1 MARADLIVRL
11 VQSASRG
18 DQPLFRKTVEALIA
32 EERAQQHHVFAGRLE
47 ESLQTNGSG
56 NGRVLRTLNESDN
69 NGYVVEVRP
78 DRSLEDLVLAPLV
91 EQAVREVVEEQHRA
105 ELLRSYNLEPRH
117 RMLLVGPPGNGKTSL
132 AEALAHELMVPLCV
146 VRYEAVV
153 ASYLGETSTRLQ
165 RLFDYIRTRRCVLF
179 FDEFETLGKER
190 GDEHETGEIKR
201 VVSTLLLQI
210 DALPSHVVVVTAT
223 NHAELLD
230 RAVWRR
236 FQLRLELPTPGR
248 DEIKQWI
255 QRFEERSGI
264 SLATNGET
272 LARKMEGASFGEIE
286 ELALDVQRRT
296 VLSEPSA
303 DPRAI
308 LRKRLEQWQ
317 ARYSVTPCRGNG

>member
-11 VQSASRG
+11 VQSANRG

-47 ESLQTNGSG
+47 EMLQSNGGG
-56 NGRVLRTLNESDN
+56 NGRVLRPLGGSS
-69 NGYVVEVRP
+69 NGQVVEVTP
-78 DRSLEDLVLAPLV
+78 DRSLEDLVLPPVVAR
-91 EQAVREVVEEQHRA
+91 AVREVVDEQHRA

-117 RMLLVGPPGNGKTSL
+117 RLLFAGPPGNGKTSL

-179 FDEFETLGKER
+179 FDEFDTLGKER

-248 DEIKQWI
+248 KEIETWLR
-255 QRFEERSGI
+255 RFEKRTGLSFGKPAA
-264 SLATNGET
+264 SLARE
-272 LARKMEGASFGEIE
+272 LEGASFGEIE

-296 VLSEPSA
+296 VLAQPAA
-303 DPRAI
+303 DPKAI
-308 LRKRLEQWQ
+308 LRARLGQWR
-317 ARYSVTPCRGNG
+317 ARFSPAAANEVGT

>member
-11 VQSASRG
+11 VQSANRG

-47 ESLQTNGSG
+47 EMLQSNGGG
-56 NGRVLRTLNESDN
+56 NGRVLRPLGVSS
-69 NGYVVEVRP
+69 NGHVVEVTP
-78 DRSLEDLVLAPLV
+78 DRSLEDLVLPPV
-91 EQAVREVVEEQHRA
+91 VNQAVREVVEEQHRA
-105 ELLRSYNLEPRH
+105 ELLRSCNLEPRH
-117 RMLLVGPPGNGKTSL
+117 RLLFAGPPGNGKTSL

-179 FDEFETLGKER
+179 FDEFDTLGKER

-236 FQLRLELPTPGR
+236 FQLRLELPAPGR
-248 DEIKQWI
+248 KEVEAWLR
-255 QRFEERSGI
+255 RFEERTGQALGKSAS
-264 SLATNGET
+264 SLARE
-272 LARKMEGASFGEIE
+272 LAGASFGEIE

-296 VLSEPSA
+296 ILAQPTA
-303 DPRAI
+303 DPEAI
-308 LRKRLEQWQ
+308 LRERLGQWR
-317 ARYSVTPCRGNG
+317 ARFSPAVADEVGA